1 MIQLFC
7 LGSLATTPSTTLF
20 LNSSVLLQC
29 QKVQHYV
36 TFLILS
42 VARAIFS
49 CDLTLLSPPPLCYFP
64 FLTLKTMFVFDAK
77 SSS

>member
-7 LGSLATTPSTTLF
+7 LGSLATTRSTTLF

-29 QKVQHYV
+29 QEVQHYV

-49 CDLTLLSPPPLCYFP
+49 CDLTLLSPLPMLFP
-64 FLTLKTMFVFDAK
+64 ILNSKDNVCI
-77 SSS
+77 